1 MKYTAPEMSI
11 TFFNREAVIVAS
23 AVDNTSS
30 SVEEE
35 ITTVFDD
42 VVDSDEI

>member
-11 TFFNREAVIVAS
+11 TFFNSEVVIVAS
-23 AVDNTSS
+23 AVD
-30 SVEEE
+30 
-35 ITTVFDD
+35 TTVTEEATTTFDD